1 MTSLENKGKKPK
13 KSTSNISLTTL
24 GWELALPIFGGVLLG
39 YHIDN
44 NTPGSGYTFTFL
56 LLVIGIFVGYYNLY
70 KYIHLELL
78 RTKLSNRKF
87 NKEEHS

>member
-1 MTSLENKGKKPK
+1 MTSLETKRKKPK
-13 KSTSNISLTTL
+13 KSTGSISLTTL

-39 YHIDN
+39 NRIDSKL
-44 NTPGSGYTFTFL
+44 PGSGYTFTFL
-56 LLVIGIFVGYYNLY
+56 LLIIGIFVGYYNLY